1 MYLRRADG
9 EKIYIDESVP
19 LGQGGEARVYA
30 VSEFPSWA
38 AKVYLDE
45 RATPERAA
53 KLAVMRNHPPRV
65 PIGSDDHVPIAWP
78 VELLYDLKNRER
90 VVGFLMPRA
99 YDVVEII
106 DFYNAQHRLQFNPL
120 FDYRYLLRAARN
132 LAATVRALH
141 ARNYIVGDLK
151 HANILATNT
160 ALITLVD
167 TDSFQVVDP
176 DTQQIYPCPV
186 RTPEFTP
193 PELQGIATGQEILL
207 PEHDNFGL
215 AVLIFHLLMEG
226 THPFAGVYEGEDDP
240 PPFEDRIAQG
250 HFPYGANPGPYRPG
264 SRSAP
269 PFSML
274 PPPIQELF
282 LQCFDAGFADPTVRP
297 TAQEWQNALDEAKRA
312 LTHCAENPSHYYSNH
327 LSVCPWCER
336 KVKQLRGVDPFPSEA
351 DIDAWQAAKAPNPAP
366 AYPSASVG
374 ALAAN
379 GSPKNSW
386 STAVNHPPLSSVAAP
401 VANPDGD
408 GKFLRNLFGGMLG
421 LVGLLFVFGTMMSS
435 HSSSYSSTPCP
446 SGTYSTNDSDTN
458 ESSCQPYSSQSGSSS
473 GSYSQ
478 DNQGM
483 QNGTAPVP
491 TGKRGVAFS
500 PNGKILV
507 TMSDKTRLW
516 NAKTGELLHTL
527 EWQSEDEYGT
537 DIDEAIVFSPDGKR
551 IAMNRSR
558 RLALY
563 DGQTGLMIK
572 AIEIDHG
579 VHSLA
584 FSPDGKMLAAAM
596 QNIDNPVRL
605 WSGKTLKPLKDIDA
619 YWNVN
624 VAKFSPDGQYL
635 VAGGLNAQTQKGR
648 IVQWD
653 TKNWNDHAVD
663 SAHPIDTIAITHA
676 NSLIAAGAGHIDVF
690 YHKLQHTGD
699 QMWGTFPINAAN
711 VEALA
716 FSPNGETLLSRGED
730 NTLRVYDTRSKR
742 EVYEYQWKEAEGT
755 INAVFSA
762 DSKTMA
768 VGDTRGVSVY
778 NLKTGR
784 AVCDIKFK

>member
-53 KLAVMRNHPPRV
+53 KLDVMRNHPPRV

-250 HFPYGANPGPYRPG
+250 HFPYGANPGPYRPASAAD
-264 SRSAP
+264 SRTIFAVLRRGICRPDRSSDGAGMAKCAGR
-269 PFSML
+269 S
-274 PPPIQELF
+274 ETR
-282 LQCFDAGFADPTVRP
+282 FDALRRKSKPLLQQPPERLPLVR
-297 TAQEWQNALDEAKRA
+297 TE
-312 LTHCAENPSHYYSNH
+312 S
-327 LSVCPWCER
+327 
-336 KVKQLRGVDPFPSEA
+336 
-351 DIDAWQAAKAPNPAP
+351 QAAARRR
-366 AYPSASVG
+366 
-374 ALAAN
+374 
-379 GSPKNSW
+379 
-386 STAVNHPPLSSVAAP
+386 P
-401 VANPDGD
+401 V
-408 GKFLRNLFGGMLG
+408 
-421 LVGLLFVFGTMMSS
+421 
-435 HSSSYSSTPCP
+435 
-446 SGTYSTNDSDTN
+446 
-458 ESSCQPYSSQSGSSS
+458 
-473 GSYSQ
+473 
-478 DNQGM
+478 
-483 QNGTAPVP
+483 
-491 TGKRGVAFS
+491 
-500 PNGKILV
+500 
-507 TMSDKTRLW
+507 
-516 NAKTGELLHTL
+516 
-527 EWQSEDEYGT
+527 
-537 DIDEAIVFSPDGKR
+537 
-551 IAMNRSR
+551 
-558 RLALY
+558 
-563 DGQTGLMIK
+563 
-572 AIEIDHG
+572 
-579 VHSLA
+579 SL
-584 FSPDGKMLAAAM
+584 
-596 QNIDNPVRL
+596 
-605 WSGKTLKPLKDIDA
+605 
-619 YWNVN
+619 
-624 VAKFSPDGQYL
+624 
-635 VAGGLNAQTQKGR
+635 
-648 IVQWD
+648 
-653 TKNWNDHAVD
+653 
-663 SAHPIDTIAITHA
+663 
-676 NSLIAAGAGHIDVF
+676 
-690 YHKLQHTGD
+690 
-699 QMWGTFPINAAN
+699 
-711 VEALA
+711 
-716 FSPNGETLLSRGED
+716 
-730 NTLRVYDTRSKR
+730 
-742 EVYEYQWKEAEGT
+742 
-755 INAVFSA
+755 
-762 DSKTMA
+762 
-768 VGDTRGVSVY
+768 
-778 NLKTGR
+778 
-784 AVCDIKFK
+784 